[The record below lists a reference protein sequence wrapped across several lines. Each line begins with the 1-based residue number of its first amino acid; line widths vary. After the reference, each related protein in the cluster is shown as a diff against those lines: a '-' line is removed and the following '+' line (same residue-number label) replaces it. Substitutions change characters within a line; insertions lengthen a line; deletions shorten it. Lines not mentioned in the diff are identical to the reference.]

1 MPLPSNYLKKLVT
14 YRKLL
19 DGLTLSKLFKHFD
32 PTYFNFMI
40 IGNEDFTNFS
50 KKQKIFHLSDEEVN
64 FLRDEFD
71 KVNLLYHKNDIPIID
86 NKEDITHDVPIID
99 NKEETF
105 HGMKISSVFNN
116 IDKEAQRKKV
126 EEIIRKN
133 HSSIKSKIFE
143 MEEMNEKEEISFA
156 DTSNEESLPHLD
168 DPSYEFSYHFDSSEP
183 SEIENIDY
191 YKLKMKQ
198 VEYYKEPLDLPN
210 DLTFDKAEEYFK
222 SREPES
228 ENTINSDSS
237 SINEDLTNFKQM
249 RWNIKENNYIY
260 RNEIYNGDIRIFR
273 HNIKH
278 KRLVLYKMTLQSV
291 YDLDLYLD
299 ANFTRLSSKP
309 TLYDKEEFASSNFQ
323 IKIYDEGDNIPRL
336 NTPNEV
342 ISFGPFSS
350 VSDIEDSTIREM
362 FREIFNKQNNNDAD
376 DKQNNNDECVTPQVL
391 APQESVPQ
399 EPDFHVSNHY
409 ESAFYESAPQC
420 PTFYFIDFERSAT
433 LIYEAVNMNFLNFI
447 VAMDV
452 YANDELIN
460 EYKCYITGFR
470 EDYYD
475 HDEGIFKDKFN
486 YVEGIKNYVSY
497 KLGTDKF
504 FNFHITKD
512 SPIYKKYR
520 RMGLKINRNVSFSF
534 DPNNMPSFKVMR
546 PSRVYP
552 NEKSFSLLS
561 ENILLSYFA
570 FLRSAQRVN
579 YNLTFDLVKA
589 DAPIVLPYSVY
600 KNALDTIKTWKK
612 ANTHFTFS
620 LIP

>member
-64 FLRDEFD
+64 SLRDEFD
-71 KVNLLYHKNDIPIID
+71 KVNQLYHKNDVPIID

-99 NKEETF
+99 NKEEIF

-116 IDKEAQRKKV
+116 IDKEAQRRKV

-133 HSSIKSKIFE
+133 HASIKSKIFE

-156 DTSNEESLPHLD
+156 DTSNEESLPQLD

-183 SEIENIDY
+183 SEIENADY
-191 YKLKMKQ
+191 YKWRMKQ
-198 VEYYKEPLDLPN
+198 VEDYKEPLDLLIELKPN
-210 DLTFDKAEEYFK
+210 KAEEYFK

-260 RNEIYNGDIRIFR
+260 RNEIDNGEIRIFR

-299 ANFTRLSSKP
+299 ANSTRLSSKP

-323 IKIYDEGDNIPRL
+323 IKVYDEGDNIPRL

-342 ISFGPFSS
+342 ISFEPFSS

-362 FREIFNKQNNNDAD
+362 FREFFNKQNNINAD
-376 DKQNNNDECVTPQVL
+376 DKQNNNDECITPQVL
-391 APQESVPQ
+391 APQESAPQ
-399 EPDFHVSNHY
+399 ESNHY
-409 ESAFYESAPQC
+409 ESAFYEAAPQE
-420 PTFYFIDFERSAT
+420 PTFDFLNLENLPSS
-433 LIYEAVNMNFLNFI
+433 IYKSVSMNFLNFI

-460 EYKCYITGFR
+460 KYKCYITGFYK
-470 EDYYD
+470 DYFSNN
-475 HDEGIFKDKFN
+475 EGIFNDKFN
-486 YVEGIKNYVSY
+486 YVEGIKNYISY

-520 RMGLKINRNVSFSF
+520 RMGLKINRKVSFSF

-570 FLRSAQRVN
+570 FLRSAQQVTGS
-579 YNLTFDLVKA
+579 LIFDLTKA
-589 DAPIVLPYSVY
+589 DAPIVLPYSAY
-600 KNALDTIKTWKK
+600 KNALDTLKTWKK
-612 ANTHFTFS
+612 ANTHFTLS
-620 LIP
+620 LTP

>member
-1 MPLPSNYLKKLVT
+1 MLKITT
-14 YRKLL
+14 Y
-19 DGLTLSKLFKHFD
+19 T
-32 PTYFNFMI
+32 
-40 IGNEDFTNFS
+40 
-50 KKQKIFHLSDEEVN
+50 V
-64 FLRDEFD
+64 
-71 KVNLLYHKNDIPIID
+71 
-86 NKEDITHDVPIID
+86 
-99 NKEETF
+99 
-105 HGMKISSVFNN
+105 
-116 IDKEAQRKKV
+116 
-126 EEIIRKN
+126 
-133 HSSIKSKIFE
+133 FE

-156 DTSNEESLPHLD
+156 DTSNEESLPYLD
-168 DPSYEFSYHFDSSEP
+168 DPSYDFSYHFDSSEP
-183 SEIENIDY
+183 SEIENADY
-191 YKLKMKQ
+191 YKWRMKQ
-198 VEYYKEPLDLPN
+198 VEDYKEPLDLLIELKPN
-210 DLTFDKAEEYFK
+210 KAEEYFK

-260 RNEIYNGDIRIFR
+260 RNEIDNGEIRIFR

-299 ANFTRLSSKP
+299 ANSTRLSSKP

-323 IKIYDEGDNIPRL
+323 IKVYDEGDNIPRL

-342 ISFGPFSS
+342 ISFEPFSS

-362 FREIFNKQNNNDAD
+362 FREFFNKQNNINAD
-376 DKQNNNDECVTPQVL
+376 DKQNNNDECITPQVL
-391 APQESVPQ
+391 APQESAPQ
-399 EPDFHVSNHY
+399 ESNHY
-409 ESAFYESAPQC
+409 ESAFYEAAPQE
-420 PTFYFIDFERSAT
+420 PTFDFLNLENLPSS
-433 LIYEAVNMNFLNFI
+433 IYKSVSMNFLNFI

-460 EYKCYITGFR
+460 KYKCYITGFYK
-470 EDYYD
+470 DYFSNN
-475 HDEGIFKDKFN
+475 EGIFNDKFN
-486 YVEGIKNYVSY
+486 YVEGIKNYISY

-520 RMGLKINRNVSFSF
+520 RMGLKINRKVSFSF

-570 FLRSAQRVN
+570 FLRSAQQVTGS
-579 YNLTFDLVKA
+579 LIFDLTKA
-589 DAPIVLPYSVY
+589 DAPIVLPYSAY
-600 KNALDTIKTWKK
+600 KNALDTLKTWKK
-612 ANTHFTFS
+612 ANTHFTLS
-620 LIP
+620 LTP